1 MIPHK
6 TQRGAAALARLRAFE
21 GVPPPYDKKKRMVVP
36 DALKVARLQPGR
48 KYCLLGRLS
57 KEVGW
62 HHFERRKQS
71 AKWVHELTL
80 YGS

>member
-6 TQRGAAALARLRAFE
+6 TQRGAAALARLRAIE

-36 DALKVARLQPGR
+36 DALKVLRLQPGH

-62 HHFERRKQS
+62 HHFDTIGREEEGK
-71 AKWVHELTL
+71 
-80 YGS
+80 G